1 MGLSMQFLNE
11 HDLLLELREARPGEY
26 FYKEAVNTTGRTL
39 VSFFD
44 GDYLISS
51 YFQDTLM
58 EVYKKGEGISL
69 EGGQPRYVVDYETLE
84 KYFNLVERADLL
96 LKNQRLAAKQQ
107 SEEDFHQ
114 RFRILVQTLTEEEIT
129 LGHPI
134 YGYDSKQTHKDKRY
148 WVEEKATGKEWFAT
162 EKLNELDALRE
173 ITRFFNIKEDF

>member
-1 MGLSMQFLNE
+1 MRLSMQFLNE
-11 HDLLLELREARPGEY
+11 HGLLLELRETRPGGD
-26 FYKEAVNTTGRTL
+26 FYKEAVNNTGRTL

-69 EGGQPRYVVDYETLE
+69 EGGKPRYTVDYETLE

-96 LKNQRLAAKQQ
+96 LKNQELASKQQ

-129 LGHPI
+129 LGHSI
-134 YGYDSKQTHKDKRY
+134 YGYDSKQTHKDKCYR
-148 WVEEKATGKEWFAT
+148 VEEKATGKEWFAT